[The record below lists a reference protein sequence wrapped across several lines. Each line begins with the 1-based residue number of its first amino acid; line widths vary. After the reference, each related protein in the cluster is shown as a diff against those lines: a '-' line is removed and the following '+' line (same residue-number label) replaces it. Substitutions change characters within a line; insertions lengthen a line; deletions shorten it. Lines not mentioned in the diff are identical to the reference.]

1 MLMVLPTSGQ
11 QAARLVGYYL
21 ISVYPGITT
30 LIYSWSAANTAG
42 DTKRKCTSAVLFI
55 GQSVGNVVGPLLY
68 KPAEAPRYTRGLTSN
83 LVLYC
88 VIVVL
93 VVLVSLYLAFLNRSH
108 SKRRVAM
115 GKSAVIIDTSLFS
128 AAEAE
133 KAKQEQAAQAAGD
146 NGNEMAAAGEEQA
159 EENERHK
166 NVDHSQKPSNSG
178 ANRARDNLDTG
189 GYLDNFKMSWPV
201 LVSLFLLVLKSAR
214 AKSQLPY
221 HARSRLSS
229 NHAF

>member
-1 MLMVLPTSGQ
+1 MTNTCP
-11 QAARLVGYYL
+11 A
-21 ISVYPGITT
+21 P

-146 NGNEMAAAGEEQA
+146 NGHEMAAAGEEQA
-159 EENERHK
+159 EEN
-166 NVDHSQKPSNSG
+166 VG
-178 ANRARDNLDTG
+178 ARAFDNLTD
-189 GYLDNFKMSWPV
+189 LENEEFV
-201 LVSLFLLVLKSAR
+201 FVF
-214 AKSQLPY
+214 
-221 HARSRLSS
+221 
-229 NHAF
+229 